1 MSKHPPCVGHLYP
14 NYKEQGGVRQCL
26 RIYVVMDQGG
36 VRQCLRIYVVMDQG
50 GVRQCLRIYVVMDQE
65 GLGGILLHRITQ
77 AADIGD
83 QTQYL
88 SAGS

>member
-50 GVRQCLRIYVVMDQE
+50 GVRQL
-65 GLGGILLHRITQ
+65 
-77 AADIGD
+77 
-83 QTQYL
+83 
-88 SAGS
+88 